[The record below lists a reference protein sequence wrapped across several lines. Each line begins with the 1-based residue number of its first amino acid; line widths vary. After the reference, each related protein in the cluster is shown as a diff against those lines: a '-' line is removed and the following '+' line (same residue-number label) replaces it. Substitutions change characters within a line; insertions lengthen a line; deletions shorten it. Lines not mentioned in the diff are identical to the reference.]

1 MGALG
6 KTINPRK
13 MYRFAVECDGLET
26 AYVQKVKVPKI
37 EIKSAKHG
45 DGPFS
50 INTASRVDFSALELE
65 TLKPAESS
73 AVWWKDWL
81 ALLINLQN
89 GSMGDPDVYKK
100 TLSIVEYGADG
111 ITIVDRTQYTGCY
124 PADIDVSDMDKLGDG
139 NQIDK
144 IKINIDFV
152 QLTSS
157 GQSGSSSTDASQGFI
172 TPQ

>member
-45 DGPFS
+45 DGPFA
-50 INTASRVDFSALELE
+50 INTASRVDFSTLELE

-81 ALLINLQN
+81 ALLINLST
-89 GSMGDPDVYKK
+89 GSMGDPSVYKK

-111 ITIVDRTQYTGCY
+111 ITIIDRTQYTGCY
-124 PADIDVSDMDKLGDG
+124 PADVDVSDMDKLGDG
-139 NQIDK
+139 NQLDK
-144 IKINIDFV
+144 IKINVDLV
-152 QLTSS
+152 QLTGSVVS
-157 GQSGSSSTDASQGFI
+157 AVAGTSVQSGFLG
-172 TPQ
+172 

>member
-6 KTINPRK
+6 RQVNPRK
-13 MYRFAVECDGLET
+13 LYRFAIECDGVET

-50 INTASRVDFSALELE
+50 INTASRVDFSHLELE

-73 AVWWKDWL
+73 GVWWKDWL
-81 ALLINLQN
+81 GLLVNLNN
-89 GSMGDPDVYKK
+89 GAMGDPDTYKK

-111 ITIVDRTQYTGCY
+111 VTIIDRTEYTGCY
-124 PADIDVSDMDKLGDG
+124 PADIDNSDLDKLGDG
-139 NQIDK
+139 NALDK
-144 IKINIDFV
+144 IKINIDRV
-152 QLTSS
+152 VLMSPGVATLEV
-157 GQSGSSSTDASQGFI
+157 DAGFI
-172 TPQ
+172 VGI